1 MNNSEINWIVDNVRE
16 ILIAKHILSRG
27 LILNASPHQLKIEFD
42 NKSLL
47 VVPHE
52 ESKEERLIGLC
63 EYGSATRIGSFQSMD
78 LESLEKSIKFLFKL

>member
-16 ILIAKHILSRG
+16 ILIAKHILSRC

-52 ESKEERLIGLC
+52 GSKEERLIGLC
-63 EYGSATRIGSFQSMD
+63 EYGSATMIGSFQSMD